1 MEDASIYSYKPDRG
15 DGNGDG
21 DGDDEKNG
29 KQTEKSKRIVVER
42 DLQQALIP
50 GDRVVKIHLIR

>member
-1 MEDASIYSYKPDRG
+1 MEDASIYSYKPDGG

-29 KQTEKSKRIVVER
+29 KQMERSKRIVVER